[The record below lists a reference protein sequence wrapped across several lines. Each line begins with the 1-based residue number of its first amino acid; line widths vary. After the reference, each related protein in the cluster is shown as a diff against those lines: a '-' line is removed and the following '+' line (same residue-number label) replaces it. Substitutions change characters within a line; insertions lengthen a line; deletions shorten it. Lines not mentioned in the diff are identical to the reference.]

1 MQSHN
6 NKQHNNKV
14 SPTVAIAATSAI
26 FFSVVAVGVIA
37 GVIPGSTSKNT
48 RAPAPVTSQ
57 AATPVVLVAV
67 GQPNATAATK
77 RGPVHLM
84 SVDLAPRAV
93 ASKPVRPGI
102 CSNCGSVVSIDV
114 IQQES
119 EGTGPRTIATVV
131 GISGGAYADHEIEKH
146 ANGTNS
152 YSVAVRMD
160 DGSSRN
166 FDYDAM
172 PAYRAGDKV
181 KVVED
186 GLVSR

>member
-1 MQSHN
+1 MVSH
-6 NKQHNNKV
+6 
-14 SPTVAIAATSAI
+14 
-26 FFSVVAVGVIA
+26 
-37 GVIPGSTSKNT
+37 
-48 RAPAPVTSQ
+48 

-67 GQPNATAATK
+67 GQPSATATTK

-84 SVDLAPRAV
+84 SADLAPRAV

-114 IQQES
+114 IQQEG

-152 YSVAVRMD
+152 YNVAVRMD
-160 DGSSRN
+160 DGSSRH
-166 FDYDAM
+166 FDYDVM
-172 PAYRAGDKV
+172 PSYRAGDKV

-186 GLVSR
+186 KLVSR

>member
-6 NKQHNNKV
+6 DKHNNKV
-14 SPTVAIAATSAI
+14 SLTVAITATSAI
-26 FFSVVAVGVIA
+26 LFSAVAVGVVA
-37 GVIPGSTSKNT
+37 GVIPSSASKST
-48 RAPAPVTSQ
+48 RAPAAVVSH
-57 AATPVVLVAV
+57 AATPVVLVTVA
-67 GQPNATAATK
+67 QPNPTATTK

-84 SVDLAPRAV
+84 SADLAPRAV
-93 ASKPVRPGI
+93 ASKPARPGI

-114 IQQES
+114 IQQEG

-131 GISGGAYADHEIEKH
+131 GISGGAYADYEIEKH

-152 YSVAVRMD
+152 YNVAVRMD

-166 FDYDAM
+166 FDYDVM

-186 GLVSR
+186 RLVSR